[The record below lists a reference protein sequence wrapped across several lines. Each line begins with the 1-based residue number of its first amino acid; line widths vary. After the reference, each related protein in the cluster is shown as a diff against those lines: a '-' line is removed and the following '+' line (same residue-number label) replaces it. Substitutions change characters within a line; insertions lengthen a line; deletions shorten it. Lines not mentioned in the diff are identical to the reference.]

1 MSTPSMPD
9 LRFLR
14 KGRPEPYGCQPGPT
28 RPGGRRTR
36 KKTDVPENKS
46 CPIQLAMNLLFYRSY
61 GFFARTGGNRPA
73 RTDGR
78 TSPKKFATYLKTK
91 VSRLKKLV
99 ETSVDPVDAGL
110 TVSARGSPGAIRPAY
125 PSGWGGGDLKLG
137 FVRVRLA
144 QTKVVRFN

>member
-14 KGRPEPYGCQPGPT
+14 KGTGTGTANQDIDFDE
-28 RPGGRRTR
+28 
-36 KKTDVPENKS
+36 KKAHVPENKS
-46 CPIQLAMNLLFYRSY
+46 CPIQLVMNLLFYQSY
-61 GFFARTGGNRPA
+61 GFFARTGGNGYD

-99 ETSVDPVDAGL
+99 DKCRPRRCRTYGFCARFACSHTARPDPAGRA
-110 TVSARGSPGAIRPAY
+110 TY
-125 PSGWGGGDLKLG
+125 PEKKRTYLK
-137 FVRVRLA
+137 
-144 QTKVVRFN
+144 TKVVRFN